1 METHKEES
9 GGPKSATE
17 QAQQSARVQAAAME
31 AHRLGAVRSEALATI
46 SLLETFCDDANG
58 SVKANKE
65 MMVPLGPLAFMPG
78 ECCLLAPCC
87 CTVPHETNNLTTA

>member
-31 AHRLGAVRSEALATI
+31 AHTALMAAAPRSATIPSSPVNSSSPERIPQTGIFGRAGARRLGLATQVRR
-46 SLLETFCDDANG
+46 EPGTPDAARAVG
-58 SVKANKE
+58 
-65 MMVPLGPLAFMPG
+65 G
-78 ECCLLAPCC
+78 
-87 CTVPHETNNLTTA
+87 